1 MQTYY
6 KKNVVTTGV
15 ISLTDCPNR
24 DSPWPWPLSEQWDT
38 CIMPCLFHIP
48 QLRRVIWSCVPIN
61 NRESKSWC
69 FFCAINPHG
78 RNSLIF
84 EASSRHWNVVET
96 CNCCLFISYEHIGR
110 LNEDSTFQQCSWWLL
125 QKLQAQPTRLMYM
138 NIAHYLGEYLA
149 KFTHI
154 FRKVGLHI

>member
-1 MQTYY
+1 M
-6 KKNVVTTGV
+6 VTTGV

-48 QLRRVIWSCVPIN
+48 QLRSVIWSCVPIN

-96 CNCCLFISYEHIGR
+96 CNCCLFISYGEIKWRQYFSAMLMMATAKTAGAAHKADVHEHSTLPWWVSR
-110 LNEDSTFQQCSWWLL
+110 QVHSYLLESWLAHLNL
-125 QKLQAQPTRLMYM
+125 P
-138 NIAHYLGEYLA
+138 YLG
-149 KFTHI
+149 K
-154 FRKVGLHI
+154 